1 MLSFQLFSFPRSHP
15 QRLCQMTAPSMKMV
29 QPEVS
34 SRLTGIFPS
43 DSHQMQFT
51 GNGQI
56 VGVFPLILWGLPYNI
71 KQLEVSVVVNSYYV
85 NKIEFSSP
93 AVIECVQPGQITR
106 LVDVLTQ
113 RDRHRITN

>member
-1 MLSFQLFSFPRSHP
+1 
-15 QRLCQMTAPSMKMV
+15 MV

-93 AVIECVQPGQITR
+93 AVCTTWTDYQSSGCVNTERQT
-106 LVDVLTQ
+106 
-113 RDRHRITN
+113 